1 MAGAFLLGALS
12 ASVIIVIVSCIAT
25 IGDDEND
32 KQR

>member
-1 MAGAFLLGALS
+1 MAGAFLLGAIS
-12 ASVIIVIVSCIAT
+12 ASVIIVIVSYIAC